1 MVDGVR
7 TQALE
12 YAGWSWLEEACV
24 TRVLPPGERDYLGT
38 GSQTVCFRGRERKHL
53 WRHGERQKL
62 EAALSTR

>member
-24 TRVLPPGERDYLGT
+24 TRVLPPGERDYLGA
-38 GSQTVCFRGRERKHL
+38 GGQAVCFRAMQRMRL
-53 WRHGERQKL
+53 WRHGECQRP
-62 EAALSTR
+62 EAAVGTR